1 MKRLAILTDKSE
13 KFDVKMQSILAETD
27 AFEVQYRVR
36 SHFGG
41 LRDKI
46 LKTQQKSKK
55 QYDELLYD
63 LDSLGIN

>member
-1 MKRLAILTDKSE
+1 LKRLAILTDKSDQ
-13 KFDVKMQSILAETD
+13 FDTKMQSILAETD

-41 LRDKI
+41 LTDKI
-46 LKTQQKSKK
+46 LKTHQKSKK
-55 QYDELLYD
+55 QYDELLYE

>member
-1 MKRLAILTDKSE
+1 
-13 KFDVKMQSILAETD
+13 MQSILAETD

-55 QYDELLYD
+55 QYDELLYE